1 MHEEPKLLCMKMQIQ
16 NLFLRV
22 VPFQPKTKETK
33 KDLWMLCGVLTRE
46 KIFRATR
53 SRATRVSRPPP
64 RPTNSKAV
72 YGVFSLCKQM
82 KYFPVEIGIQNKY
95 EWDLKIQEVAHQRI
109 TLHVTQITVILTLS
123 NQVEIWYVASYA

>member
-33 KDLWMLCGVLTRE
+33 KEERFMDAL
-46 KIFRATR
+46 R
-53 SRATRVSRPPP
+53 STYKGKNIPSNQSNQSFKTTPP

-82 KYFPVEIGIQNKY
+82 KYFPVEIGIHNKY
-95 EWDLKIQEVAHQRI
+95 EWDL
-109 TLHVTQITVILTLS
+109 
-123 NQVEIWYVASYA
+123 